1 MKILIVDDHAL
12 FRTGLGLLLSQLVPY
27 VQVSQAS
34 NAAQALAMLTTGNHF
49 DLVLLD
55 WHMPS
60 MPGMDAL
67 LAIRE
72 ALPHGRVV
80 VVSGEQSPAIIRA
93 CVDNGAAGFIPKDS
107 STDQLTAAIRV
118 ITDGG
123 IFLPSLAQFAM
134 GQASHGTEA
143 AAQMHSVGE
152 IFPSL
157 TARQSDVLRCMARG
171 LPNKLIARE
180 LGITED
186 TVKQHLSAV
195 YQALAV
201 HNRTEAVYAI
211 SQRGIRIA

>member
-12 FRTGLGLLLSQLVPY
+12 FRVGLGLLLSQLVPY

-34 NAAQALAMLTTGNHF
+34 NAAQALAMLSTGNHF
-49 DLVLLD
+49 DLLILD

-60 MPGMDAL
+60 MPGMEAL

-72 ALPHGRVV
+72 AMPQGRVV
-80 VVSGEQSPAIIRA
+80 VVSGEQSPTIIRA
-93 CVDNGAAGFIPKDS
+93 CIDNGAAGFIPKDS

-123 IFLPSLAQFAM
+123 VFLPSLAQYAM
-134 GQASHGTEA
+134 AHTHDDTNA
-143 AAQMHSVGE
+143 AARMHGVDE
-152 IFPSL
+152 VFPSL

-180 LGITED
+180 LGIMED
-186 TVKQHLSAV
+186 TVKQHLSVV
-195 YQALAV
+195 YQVLAV
-201 HNRTEAVYAI
+201 RNRTEAVYAI

>member
-1 MKILIVDDHAL
+1 
-12 FRTGLGLLLSQLVPY
+12 
-27 VQVSQAS
+27 
-34 NAAQALAMLTTGNHF
+34 
-49 DLVLLD
+49 
-55 WHMPS
+55 
-60 MPGMDAL
+60 
-67 LAIRE
+67 
-72 ALPHGRVV
+72 
-80 VVSGEQSPAIIRA
+80 
-93 CVDNGAAGFIPKDS
+93 
-107 STDQLTAAIRV
+107 
-118 ITDGG
+118 
-123 IFLPSLAQFAM
+123 
-134 GQASHGTEA
+134 
-143 AAQMHSVGE
+143 MHSVGE

>member
-34 NAAQALAMLTTGNHF
+34 NAAQALAMLSTGNHF

-171 LPNKLIARE
+171 LPNKLIADQLDSSVR
-180 LGITED
+180 
-186 TVKQHLSAV
+186 TVEVHRARVFDKMDVKSAV
-195 YQALAV
+195 ELANLLRAL
-201 HNRTEAVYAI
+201 
-211 SQRGIRIA
+211 S